1 MTDHELTPTDAAVR
15 QRLTE
20 LSVHIPCGGIRGPVR
35 RTTSHSPRL
44 WQSCRCEDRPERWEG
59 VDVSRDTDLCIVCF
73 RGTAGGVSRWSW
85 LACED
90 CRAVNSAIG
99 QRWGVRPFHL
109 GRHSLMNG
117 IGVRSGAP
125 PEVRNEQLAQLQEF
139 VRGDI
144 RLRDWRRIEYPRLAA
159 CFDPLAD
166 VPLRTWQ
173 EEHPPSRNASWDALT
188 RLVTAYG
195 AG

>member
-1 MTDHELTPTDAAVR
+1 M
-15 QRLTE
+15 
-20 LSVHIPCGGIRGPVR
+20 
-35 RTTSHSPRL
+35 
-44 WQSCRCEDRPERWEG
+44 
-59 VDVSRDTDLCIVCF
+59 
-73 RGTAGGVSRWSW
+73 
-85 LACED
+85 
-90 CRAVNSAIG
+90 
-99 QRWGVRPFHL
+99 RPFHL